1 MPLTK
6 REARF
11 FDVFGYLAFP
21 GLFAREA
28 EDITR
33 AFETVWAEHG
43 GGHNLRPHDQEQN
56 SALLPFID
64 RHPYLCSLL
73 DDERVESIGAGLVGE
88 DFNYMSSDGNYFV
101 GDTVWHSD
109 GYQRAPG
116 YRSIKLAFY
125 LDAVGRDS
133 GCLRVVPGSQ
143 QVGDTYAEGVHE
155 TIATSGSNRTEQDWG
170 IPGTDVPGLAIEAEP
185 GDLVVFNHRIK
196 HASFG
201 GGTSRR
207 MFTINLQQ
215 RFLEEDEELL
225 RECTASLATF
235 WYEGVYSPLMVQ
247 SAGPGRM
254 RHLEQRLAHADHLP
268 GLVTKARQEMG
279 EPSRF

>member
-1 MPLTK
+1 
-6 REARF
+6 
-11 FDVFGYLAFP
+11 
-21 GLFAREA
+21 
-28 EDITR
+28 
-33 AFETVWAEHG
+33 
-43 GGHNLRPHDQEQN
+43 
-56 SALLPFID
+56 
-64 RHPYLCSLL
+64 SLL
-73 DDERVESIGAGLVGE
+73 DDERVESIGAGLLGE

-125 LDAVGRDS
+125 LDAVGHDS
-133 GCLRVVPGSQ
+133 GCLHVVPGSQ
-143 QVGDTYAEGVHE
+143 QVGDSYAEGVHE

-170 IPGTDVPGLAIEAEP
+170 IPGTDVPALALEAEP

-225 RECTASLATF
+225 RECIAGLAGF